1 MTWMK
6 LAKTLALNPTTILE
20 QVALLFAGNKIKR
33 TMDAHEFI
41 DYELEF
47 DLNNPYILIEE
58 EIIGMLDEG
67 GDVVDKEPIEVL
79 TMCKLV
85 IRW

>member
-47 DLNNPYILIEE
+47 DLNNPYVHDEE
-58 EIIGMLDEG
+58 EITSMLEG
-67 GDVVDKEPIEVL
+67 IDDPIDNEPIEKVDN
-79 TMCKLV
+79 V
-85 IRW
+85 QNW

>member
-1 MTWMK
+1 M
-6 LAKTLALNPTTILE
+6 N
-20 QVALLFAGNKIKR
+20 
-33 TMDAHEFI
+33 AHEFI
-41 DYELEF
+41 NYELEF

-58 EIIGMLDEG
+58 EIIGMLDVG